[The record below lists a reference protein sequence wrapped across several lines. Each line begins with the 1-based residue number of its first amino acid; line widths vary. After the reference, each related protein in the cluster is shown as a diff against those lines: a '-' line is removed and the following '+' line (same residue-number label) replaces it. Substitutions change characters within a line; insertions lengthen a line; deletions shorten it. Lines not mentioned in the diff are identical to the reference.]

1 MKRKDKRFVGSLA
14 FVFALLFVISSAGAA
29 LADAVS
35 AKIGFGD
42 IAKIM
47 RDSRAAQNARA
58 VYQKDFESK
67 KATLKAKGDRVSSL
81 EKDLKNTKQD
91 SPALKEKREKLA
103 QEFKEFKRLESDL
116 NEQLKKKDA

>member
-35 AKIGFGD
+35 ATRGCVD

-47 RDSRAAQNARA
+47 RDASAAQNARA
-58 VYQKDFESK
+58 AYQQDF
-67 KATLKAKGDRVSSL
+67 
-81 EKDLKNTKQD
+81 
-91 SPALKEKREKLA
+91 
-103 QEFKEFKRLESDL
+103 
-116 NEQLKKKDA
+116 